1 MSLEL
6 YNTTKRVI
14 PEEKL
19 ERVIRHVIETEG
31 FVPDVVVAVFCGD
44 RLIQRINREHLG
56 HDYATDTITFRYN
69 SGREIDGEF
78 YVSLDV
84 IDKNAR
90 RFKTGFENELFRV
103 AIHSALHLTGYDD
116 SGDDVRAVMKRR
128 EGRYLAQLASL

>member
-19 ERVIRHVIETEG
+19 ETVIRHVIETEG
-31 FVPDVVVAVFCGD
+31 FVPDAVVAVFCGD

-69 SGREIDGEF
+69 SGREIEGEF
-78 YVSLDV
+78 YVSLDM
-84 IDKNAR
+84 IDKNSR
-90 RFKTGFENELFRV
+90 RFKTGFEHELFRV
-103 AIHSALHLTGYDD
+103 TIHSALHLAGYDD
-116 SGDDVRAVMKRR
+116 SGDEARAVMKKR
-128 EGRYLAQLASL
+128 EDRYLDQLAFL